1 MVVMSVSVETWRA
14 RIGLYTQQARKKKSA
29 IPGLRVKKTTIS
41 LAIKLV
47 IFSLLLVA
55 NDIEANPGP
64 TSFTNEKDRLLS
76 SLKLRCDQLEEKV
89 NGLHQ
94 EVIKLVGDN
103 KTLKDRCIELETKC
117 EGNEAQSRRENLI
130 FHNLPYK
137 EDSDTESWEESE
149 SLVRDHLK
157 TIGLDEGQIGV
168 ERCHRLNPRKKDS
181 PIIVKFTHYKDKE
194 KILKREKERK
204 RTEREG
210 RKQREGRRQTEGST
224 TENQI
229 YVGEDFTQ
237 RVRRVRSMLRPFMEQ
252 AFNQRKQVRLAYDR
266 LIIDNKVYWYDDVS
280 KSIVDKKPAVLS
292 CLETCKNA

>member
-1 MVVMSVSVETWRA
+1 M
-14 RIGLYTQQARKKKSA
+14 
-29 IPGLRVKKTTIS
+29 
-41 LAIKLV
+41 
-47 IFSLLLVA
+47 
-55 NDIEANPGP
+55 
-64 TSFTNEKDRLLS
+64 
-76 SLKLRCDQLEEKV
+76 
-89 NGLHQ
+89 
-94 EVIKLVGDN
+94 
-103 KTLKDRCIELETKC
+103 
-117 EGNEAQSRRENLI
+117 
-130 FHNLPYK
+130 
-137 EDSDTESWEESE
+137 
-149 SLVRDHLK
+149 
-157 TIGLDEGQIGV
+157 GLDEGQIGV